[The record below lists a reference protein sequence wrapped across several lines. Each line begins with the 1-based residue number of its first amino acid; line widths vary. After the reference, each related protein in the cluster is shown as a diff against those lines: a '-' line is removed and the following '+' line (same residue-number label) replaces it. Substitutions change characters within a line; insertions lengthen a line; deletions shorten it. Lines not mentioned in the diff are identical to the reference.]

1 MPIPLRLLIVVLIA
15 GIITL
20 VGLLSLRLLTH
31 YLYWVGKQ
39 RQRLLASAF
48 GAIMGFI
55 VWPLAILLAL
65 RLSPSFYEWM
75 AEGPFPLYYLTDRWF
90 LFIAGA
96 FSIAGPLALLS
107 VVHHKYRGDDI
118 E

>member
-1 MPIPLRLLIVVLIA
+1 MPIPLRLLIAVLIA

-39 RQRLLASAF
+39 RQRILACAF
-48 GAIMGFI
+48 GVIMGFI
-55 VWPLAILLAL
+55 IWPLAILLAL
-65 RLSPSFYEWM
+65 RVSPDFYEWV
-75 AEGPFPLYYLTDRWF
+75 AEGPFPLFHLTDPWF

-96 FSIAGPLALLS
+96 FSIAGPLAILGI
-107 VVHHKYRGDDI
+107 VHRKYRGDDL